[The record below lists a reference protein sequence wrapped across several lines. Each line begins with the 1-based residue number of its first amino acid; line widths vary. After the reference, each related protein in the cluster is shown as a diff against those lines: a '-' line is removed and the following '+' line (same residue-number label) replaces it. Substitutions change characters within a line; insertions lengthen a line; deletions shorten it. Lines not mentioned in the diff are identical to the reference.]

1 MSDGIRRLPAF
12 AALSGQAVLDGHR
25 KGASI
30 QLDETYFAGQSR
42 ALRTADEFSPSE
54 RRLAGLRDS
63 KETYERIDVR
73 IESLTEQHLWEA
85 SRRFRRQLG
94 TIPEVDYLDRQ
105 FPGRCFVVPEW
116 LRTDNRLHYGARVYL
131 FREDDAP
138 TPEAVMRENVEAV
151 VADSFEAFERY
162 QGRLHG
168 YPDCCIDFYQNRSPD
183 SPSPEWQSIA
193 AFADRIHEAALEAGP
208 SGSIDDVVPEFLDAE
223 AEYAF
228 FAREFF
234 PEPECE
240 TARTKG
246 RAVYDALAAVVDER
260 LVEDYFRLTFGFNY
274 LVAQAVHTGGNRR
287 PNPGDLGREDLLF
300 YAPLGELTT
309 LPRYS

>member
-12 AALSGQAVLDGHR
+12 TALSGQAVLDGHR

-30 QLDETYFAGQSR
+30 QLDETYFAGQIR
-42 ALRTADEFSPSE
+42 ALQADEFPPGE
-54 RRLAGLRDS
+54 RRLAALRDS
-63 KETYERIDVR
+63 RETYESIDVEV
-73 IESLTEQHLWEA
+73 ESLTEQHLWDA
-85 SRRFRRQLG
+85 SRRFRRRLR
-94 TIPEVDYLDRQ
+94 TVPEVAHLDRH
-105 FPGRCFVVPEW
+105 FPGHCFVVPEW

-138 TPEAVMRENVEAV
+138 TPETVMQENIAAV
-151 VADSFEAFERY
+151 VADSFGDFERY

-168 YPDCCIDFYQNRSPD
+168 YPDCCIDFYQDRSPD
-183 SPSPEWQSIA
+183 SPAPEWQAIA
-193 AFADRIHEAALEAGP
+193 PFADRIDEDALGAGP
-208 SGSIDDVVPEFLDAE
+208 AGSIDDVVPAFPDTE

-234 PEPECE
+234 PEPGCE

-246 RAVYDALAAVVDER
+246 RAVYDTLAAVVDER
-260 LVEDYFRLTFGFNY
+260 LVEDYFKLTFGFNY

-287 PNPGDLGREDLLF
+287 PTPGDLGREDLLF